1 MLEFDQDEYRIGGI
15 SALSLSEKYGTPLY
29 VYDAKKM
36 ETQYKQLCNAFSKT
50 KMKVHYACKALTNIS
65 VLKFFKSLGAG
76 LDTVS
81 IEEVQ
86 LGLLAGFEPSDIL
99 FTPNSVALSEI
110 NEAVS
115 LGVQVNIDSISVL
128 EEFGHQWGGKVPV
141 CIRINPH
148 LMAGGNAKI
157 SVGHIDSKFGISL
170 YQMRHVLRIVDAYK
184 MKITGLHM
192 HTGSDI
198 LDVEVFLKG
207 LDILLETA
215 EDFPNLEYVDLGSGF
230 KVAYKENDITTDIDK
245 LGAEVSE
252 RFNAFCKEYG
262 RDLTLVFE
270 PGKYLVSE
278 SGTFLTSVNILKTT
292 PTAVFVGLNSGMNHL
307 IRPMFY
313 DAYHHIVN
321 VSNPTGVAR
330 IYNVVGYI
338 CETDTFGANRKL
350 AEVRENDILAFQNAG
365 AYAFMMASNYN
376 SRFRPAEVFVYEG
389 KDYLI
394 RERETFEDIT
404 RNQIIMDFETNSI
417 NKKEN
422 NKKEVLS

>member
-36 ETQYKQLCNAFSKT
+36 ETQYKQLCKAFSKT

-99 FTPNSVALSEI
+99 FTPNSVPLSEI
-110 NEAVS
+110 NEAVNW
-115 LGVQVNIDSISVL
+115 GVQVNIDSISVL

-198 LDVEVFLKG
+198 LDVEVFLRG

-215 EDFPNLEYVDLGSGF
+215 ENFPDLEYIDMGGGF

-245 LGAEVSE
+245 LGEEVSE
-252 RFNAFCKEYG
+252 RFNEFCATCGKE
-262 RDLTLVFE
+262 LTLVFE

-278 SGTFLTSVNILKTT
+278 SGTFLASVNVLKTT
-292 PTAVFVGLNSGMNHL
+292 PTAVFAGLNSGMNHL

-313 DAYHHIVN
+313 DSYHHITN
-321 VSNPTGVAR
+321 ISNPSGISRV
-330 IYNVVGYI
+330 YNVVGYI

-350 AEVRENDILAFQNAG
+350 AEVRENDVLAFQNAG
-365 AYAFMMASNYN
+365 AYSFMMSSNYN
-376 SRFRPAEVFVYEG
+376 SRFRPAEILVYEG

-394 RERETFEDIT
+394 RKRETFADIT
-404 RNQIIMDFETNSI
+404 RNQIEMDFSTISI
-417 NKKEN
+417 QNKE
-422 NKKEVLS
+422 EIAS

>member
-15 SALSLSEKYGTPLY
+15 SALTLSEKYGSPLY
-29 VYDAKKM
+29 VYDAQKM
-36 ETQYKQLCNAFSKT
+36 EMQYKQLCKAFSKT

-65 VLKFFKSLGAG
+65 VLKFFKHLGAG

-128 EEFGHQWGGKVPV
+128 EAFGHQWGGKVPV
-141 CIRINPH
+141 CVRINPH

-245 LGAEVSE
+245 LGEEVSE

-278 SGTFLTSVNILKTT
+278 AGTFLTSVNILKTT

-321 VSNPTGVAR
+321 VSNPTGVPR
-330 IYNVVGYI
+330 VYNVVGYI

-350 AEVRENDILAFQNAG
+350 NEVRENDILAFQNAG

-376 SRFRPAEVFVYEG
+376 SRYRPAEVMIYEG

-394 RERETFEDIT
+394 RQRETFEDIT
-404 RNQIIMDFETNSI
+404 RNQIEMDFESVSVQEKVI
-417 NKKEN
+417 
-422 NKKEVLS
+422 S

>member
-1 MLEFDQDEYRIGGI
+1 MLEFSQDEYRIGGV
-15 SALSLSEKYGTPLY
+15 SALTLSEKYETPLY

-36 ETQYKQLCNAFSKT
+36 ETQYKQLCKAFSKT

-81 IEEVQ
+81 IEEVR

-110 NEAVS
+110 NEAVN

-141 CIRINPH
+141 CVRINPH

-170 YQMRHVLRIVDAYK
+170 YQMRHVMRIVDAYK

-198 LDVEVFLKG
+198 LDVEVFLRG

-215 EDFPNLEYVDLGSGF
+215 EEFPDLEYIDMGSGF
-230 KVAYKENDITTDIDK
+230 KVAYKENDITTDIDR
-245 LGAEVSE
+245 LGEQVSE
-252 RFNAFCKEYG
+252 RFNEFCKQYG
-262 RDLTLVFE
+262 KDLTLVFE

-278 SGTFLTSVNILKTT
+278 SGTFLASVSVLKTT
-292 PTAVFVGLNSGMNHL
+292 PTAVFAGLNSGMNHL

-313 DAYHHIVN
+313 EAYHHITN
-321 VSNPTGVAR
+321 ISNPTGVPR
-330 IYNVVGYI
+330 VYNVVGYI

-350 AEVRENDILAFQNAG
+350 SDIRENDVLAFQNAG
-365 AYAFMMASNYN
+365 AYSFMMSSNYN
-376 SRFRPAEVFVYEG
+376 SRFRPAEVLVYEG

-394 RERETFEDIT
+394 RKRETFEDIT
-404 RNQIIMDFETNSI
+404 RNQIEMDFSKISVSND
-417 NKKEN
+417 KKN
-422 NKKEVLS
+422 KEVVS